1 MWETI
6 AGEKLFRDLF
16 SGIVAKV
23 GKFHNTT
30 GYFPK
35 SRLLKMQMY
44 QKLLSNTGKGGKRLF
59 VRSEI
64 TYIEAFFCFLFISF
78 FVF

>member
-35 SRLLKMQMY
+35 SRLLKTQIY

-64 TYIEAFFCFLFISF
+64 THIEAFFWGFFISLF
-78 FVF
+78 F